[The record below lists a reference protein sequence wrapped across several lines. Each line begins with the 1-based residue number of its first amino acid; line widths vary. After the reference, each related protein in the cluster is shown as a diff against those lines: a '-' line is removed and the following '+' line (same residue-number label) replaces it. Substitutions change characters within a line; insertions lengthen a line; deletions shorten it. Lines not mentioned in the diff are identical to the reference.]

1 VTGVWRKLPYVE
13 LHVLCCIG
21 YYYCDK
27 ISEDSMSRTCVET
40 GKDAYMV
47 LMVK

>member
-1 VTGVWRKLPYVE
+1 MTGAWRKLPYVE
-13 LHVLCCIG
+13 LHVLCCIR

-27 ISEDSMSRTCVET
+27 ISEGNMSRTCGET

-47 LMVK
+47 LMGK